1 MSRVRLR
8 GEETRRF
15 ILEKVETHAGDVS
28 KIAAAHFG
36 VTRQAINKHLQRLVH
51 EGSLSESGKTRNRSY
66 KLAPLVNWNET
77 YAITPDLEEDVVWRN
92 DVSRVLGDQPE
103 NVMDIWQYGF
113 TEMFNNAKD
122 HSGGSQI
129 EVLIQRTATTTEMAI
144 IDNGVGIFRKI
155 QTAMNLLDERHAVFE
170 LAKGKLTTDPA
181 RHSGEGV
188 FFTSRMFDSFDIL
201 SAGTYFSHEY
211 GKDWDWV
218 AERTAPEKARTSVWL
233 KLNNHTSRTPAKV
246 FDQFSSGDNYGFN
259 KTMVP
264 VSLAQYGND
273 KLISRSQARRVVAR
287 IDLFKVVIFNF
298 KDVPTIGQAFADEIF
313 RVFAREHPGMELYI
327 SHANSEIKRMV
338 ARAQSGQVERETIEE
353 AEKVLPSAF

>member
-1 MSRVRLR
+1 
-8 GEETRRF
+8 
-15 ILEKVETHAGDVS
+15 
-28 KIAAAHFG
+28 
-36 VTRQAINKHLQRLVH
+36 
-51 EGSLSESGKTRNRSY
+51 
-66 KLAPLVNWNET
+66 
-77 YAITPDLEEDVVWRN
+77 
-92 DVSRVLGDQPE
+92 LGDQPE

-201 SAGTYFSHEY
+201 STGTYFSHEY

-218 AERTAPEKARTSVWL
+218 AERTASEKARTSVWL

-313 RVFAREHPGMELYI
+313 RVFAREHPGMELSI

>member
-1 MSRVRLR
+1 MSRVRPR
-8 GEETRRF
+8 GEEIRRF
-15 ILEKVETHAGDVS
+15 ILEHVEKHSGDVS
-28 KIAAAHFG
+28 RLAAEHFSI
-36 VTRQAINKHLQRLVH
+36 TRQAINKHLQRLAH
-51 EGSLSESGKTRNRSY
+51 EGALRESGNTRSRSY
-66 KLAPLVNWNET
+66 KLAPLVNWAHE
-77 YAITPDLEEDVVWRN
+77 YEISPDLEEHIVWRN
-92 DVSRVLGDQPE
+92 DVSKVLGDQPE

-122 HSGGSQI
+122 HSSGSRI
-129 EVLIQRTATTTEMAI
+129 DVLIQRTATTTEMAI

-201 SAGTYFSHEY
+201 SAGVYFSHEF

-218 AERTAPEKARTSVWL
+218 SERIEPEKARTSVWL
-233 KLNNHTSRTPAKV
+233 KLNNHTSRTTTKI
-246 FDQFSSGDNYGFN
+246 FDQFSSGDNYGFT

-264 VSLAQYGND
+264 VRLAQYGND

-287 IDLFKVVIFNF
+287 VELFKVVIFDF
-298 KDVPTIGQAFADEIF
+298 KGVPTIGQAFADEIF
-313 RVFAREHPGMELYI
+313 RVFAQEHPGMELYA
-327 SHANSEIKRMV
+327 SNTNSEIRRMI
-338 ARAQSGQVERETIEE
+338 ARAKSGQVPEE
-353 AEKVLPSAF
+353 MEPESVLPSAF